1 MLFGVLH
8 ATLVFVGDILMMYA
22 LLSFLLR
29 PLLSAPAGTLRR
41 AFVAS
46 LAIAAL
52 GFGLLAAAAAAVPPL
67 PPVPPAASGYL
78 GSFGDSVI
86 QRLLDL
92 AWVIP
97 FGALFNAPLA
107 FAGMVA
113 GIAVARAGVLVRPD
127 LLAVRLSRHRV
138 ALLLAAIIGN
148 TAFAAFGQRTDAWAA
163 MGLAGLLV
171 GAPTGAA
178 CWLLLAT
185 RLLAGTGPA
194 VRLLAAAGRMSLTI
208 YLGQGIV
215 GNVIFLGWGLG
226 WFGMV
231 GSAALLGLAVAIWL
245 ALALAT
251 RAWLRRFVEGPDE
264 WLLRC
269 IVAARWRPLARVA

>member
-22 LLSFLLR
+22 LLSLLLR
-29 PLLSAPAGTLRR
+29 PLLSAPARTLRR

-46 LAIAAL
+46 LAVAAL
-52 GFGLLAAAAAAVPPL
+52 GFGLLTAAAAAPL

-78 GSFGDSVI
+78 GSFGDSVT
-86 QRLLDL
+86 QRLQDL

-97 FGALFNAPLA
+97 FGVLFNAPLA

-113 GIAVARAGVLVRPD
+113 GVATARAGVLVRPD
-127 LLAVRLSRHRV
+127 LLAARLSRHRV

-163 MGLAGLLV
+163 LGLAGLLV

-185 RLLAGTGPA
+185 RLLAGTGPV

-215 GNVIFLGWGLG
+215 ANVIFLGWGLG
-226 WFGMV
+226 WFCMV
-231 GSAALLGLAVAIWL
+231 GSAALLGLAMAIWL

-251 RAWLRRFVEGPDE
+251 RAWLRCFAEGPDE
-264 WLLRC
+264 WVLRC